1 MLTLDS
7 TTVVTLVEGIDN
19 ILVKVDNADVSTLP
33 APVALENSDITNC
46 LILGHIDYQK
56 QAKDIAAY
64 PTHSQFISEIK
75 TWNVEHG
82 LTSQESFLESRGMIH
97 GLFGLFDRRT
107 NDYEQKEGEVWKT
120 DGSAN
125 SNRYK
130 VVETMRLV
138 RSFPAKKT
146 TTSPIL
152 AKVKPYSF
160 TRPKITLTMEEFE
173 KSEDNDFEPDKIP
186 CSSKSFLRVQPK
198 RGCIQKHKILYDQVE
213 TENSGNESS
222 DDTFDESELVK
233 HIDNAVDKALNDHD
247 GNSYTSSNDDYQ
259 NSLADILDPEQIDTS
274 DSQTENSS
282 DESIND
288 HTFNNGIESYDNE
301 SITDEQY
308 LKMNSEET
316 DHPKSSSY
324 TTLPRDEKKEFSCR
338 CGSVFRC
345 QSDLDDH
352 IMNSSYCYD
361 FYMYHDK
368 D

>member
-125 SNRYK
+125 SNRYT
-130 VVETMRLV
+130 VIG
-138 RSFPAKKT
+138 
-146 TTSPIL
+146 TSVL
-152 AKVKPYSF
+152 TKP
-160 TRPKITLTMEEFE
+160 
-173 KSEDNDFEPDKIP
+173 
-186 CSSKSFLRVQPK
+186 FL
-198 RGCIQKHKILYDQVE
+198 C
-213 TENSGNESS
+213 
-222 DDTFDESELVK
+222 
-233 HIDNAVDKALNDHD
+233 LN
-247 GNSYTSSNDDYQ
+247 
-259 NSLADILDPEQIDTS
+259 
-274 DSQTENSS
+274 
-282 DESIND
+282 
-288 HTFNNGIESYDNE
+288 
-301 SITDEQY
+301 
-308 LKMNSEET
+308 
-316 DHPKSSSY
+316 
-324 TTLPRDEKKEFSCR
+324 
-338 CGSVFRC
+338 
-345 QSDLDDH
+345 
-352 IMNSSYCYD
+352 
-361 FYMYHDK
+361 
-368 D
+368 